1 MKEAFENTE
10 AKPSEKIKATKAD
23 IVVKCGVKNPY
34 YVVVFHE
41 VGKKDDTEGFGSY
54 NLKNV
59 FLWREEAIEI
69 VSEVEAEYEN
79 NVCEWFKY
87 DYRTIAPRFHDAE
100 NPYWR
105 IPENMD
111 KLKFCP
117 YCGKK
122 IKVVD

>member
-1 MKEAFENTE
+1 MKEAFEKIRKQLEDEELTSAD
-10 AKPSEKIKATKAD
+10 AKA
-23 IVVKCGVKNPY
+23 
-34 YVVVFHE
+34 
-41 VGKKDDTEGFGSY
+41 
-54 NLKNV
+54 
-59 FLWREEAIEI
+59 EAIIGMQGVSANYYGGELRAFGRAIQI

-79 NVCEWFKY
+79 DVCEWFKY
-87 DYRTIAPRFHDAE
+87 DYRTIAPRCHDAE

-122 IKVVD
+122 IKVVE